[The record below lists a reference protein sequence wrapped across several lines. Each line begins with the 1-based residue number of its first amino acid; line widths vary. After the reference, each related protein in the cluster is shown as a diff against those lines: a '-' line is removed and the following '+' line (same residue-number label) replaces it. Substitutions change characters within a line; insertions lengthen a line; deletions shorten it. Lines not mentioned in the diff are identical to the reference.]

1 MEAKCGQHYFNLK
14 VGNGQIIGNSEMYEI
29 LASREN
35 GIESVEK
42 NAPDATVDD
51 QSE

>member
-1 MEAKCGQHYFNLK
+1 LEAKCGQHYFNLK
-14 VGNGQIIGNSEMYEI
+14 VGTGQIIGKSEMYES